1 MIRRSGRSPITRQL
15 VRVLR
20 RKFSLDWTGVHG
32 APHWARVR
40 ANGLVIAQHSRAS
53 TKVVELFAFVHDS
66 CRVHDGR
73 DRDHGSRGALFVE
86 EIQTSVLGL
95 SDEETGLLAYA
106 CRHHSDGTLDAEV
119 TVQTCWDADRLDLGR
134 VGIRPDPARLCTPAA
149 RDRGLIAWAYARSL
163 RQPSR
168 PRRR

>member
-1 MIRRSGRSPITRQL
+1 VIHGSGRSLITPQL

-20 RKFSLDWTGVHG
+20 RKFSLDWTGIHG

-40 ANGLVIAQHSRAS
+40 ANGLVVAQRSGAS
-53 TKVVELFAFVHDS
+53 AKVVELFAFVHDS
-66 CRVHDGR
+66 CRVHDGH
-73 DRDHGSRGALFVE
+73 DHDHGSRGALFVE

-106 CRHHSDGTLDAEV
+106 CRHHSDGMLDADV
-119 TVQTCWDADRLDLGR
+119 TVQTCWDSDRLDLGR

-149 RDRGLIAWAYARSL
+149 RDRGLIAWA
-163 RQPSR
+163 
-168 PRRR
+168 